1 MKKKAKRNVVE
12 ATAGIIRTARKGRA
26 PTERELK
33 DSAETAI
40 AEDVMKRLG
49 EPRRGKRPRA
59 RHGEVG
65 GPIALFLHDG
75 TSTTR

>member
-12 ATAGIIRTARKGRA
+12 ATAGIIKTARKGRA

-33 DSAETAI
+33 ESAETAI

-49 EPRRGKRPRA
+49 ESRRGKRLRM
-59 RHGEVG
+59 RNGKQGEG
-65 GPIALFLHDG
+65 ALPDCAQEP
-75 TSTTR
+75 

>member
-12 ATAGIIRTARKGRA
+12 ATAGIIKTARKGRA

-33 DSAETAI
+33 ESAETAI

-49 EPRRGKRPRA
+49 EPRRGKRLRM
-59 RHGEVG
+59 RYGKQGEG
-65 GPIALFLHDG
+65 APPDCAQEP
-75 TSTTR
+75 

>member
-1 MKKKAKRNVVE
+1 MKKKARRSVVE
-12 ATAGIIRTARKGRA
+12 ATAGIIKTAGKDRA

-49 EPRRGKRPRA
+49 EPGRGKRPRV
-59 RHGEVG
+59 RYG
-65 GPIALFLHDG
+65 
-75 TSTTR
+75 